1 MIWNFTSGWMKT
13 LAKITMKA
21 NRTNAFKLILIS
33 LLIQTVLMNTSTAND
48 DEIDAD
54 FLEFLAEMEEATGSG
69 FDSWLNDD
77 DIDKNE
83 EIESTEL
90 QK

>member
-13 LAKITMKA
+13 SAKAMMKA
-21 NRTNAFKLILIS
+21 NQKNAFKLILIS
-33 LLIQTVLMNTSTAND
+33 LLIQTVLMNTSSAND

-77 DIDKNE
+77 DIEKNE